1 MNKVHLPPSAS
12 TPEIF
17 LDFESGK
24 FLFSGESFPQN
35 PEIFLDP
42 IRIQLL
48 DWFQQGPRHTLDFQ
62 FKFDY
67 LDSPSIKFVMDII
80 EEIEELN
87 HHNKSI
93 TVSWYYPRN
102 NKTLKELGQ
111 EIASELSQ
119 IRMAMIP
126 KN

>member
-24 FLFSGESFPQN
+24 FLFSGESFSQN
-35 PEIFLDP
+35 PEVFLGS

-48 DWFQQGPRHTLDFQ
+48 DWFQQGPTHTLDFQ

-119 IRMAMIP
+119 IRMAIIP